1 MDYKLIKESFER
13 SMKEQDTNDER
24 DVPFADRKFDA
35 AEGEEM
41 TSEFREGG
49 VTAVVTYEMNGEDGS
64 VTIKIKD
71 PKGEFQGDVTALD
84 AFFEEYFIPRMR
96 DLFANVDVMS

>member
-35 AEGEEM
+35 AEEEEM
-41 TSEFREGG
+41 TSEFDS
-49 VTAVVTYEMNGEDGS
+49 VTAVVTPKMNGEDGL
-64 VTIKIKD
+64 VTIEIKD
-71 PKGEFQGDVTALD
+71 PKGAFQGDDMALHD
-84 AFFEEYFIPRMR
+84 FLEEHFMPRMR
-96 DLFANVDVMS
+96 DLFDEADIMV